1 MNSVFNEQI
10 LADKLSK
17 VNSTQQCIESK
28 SSPSFLFAH
37 FNFNFFFISLN
48 EHVKFFTCNKNGCF
62 IDLCVCFLCC
72 WAFIGLLLNLEIYLT
87 YKDSQFLWST
97 EQF

>member
-28 SSPSFLFAH
+28 SSPFLFAH
-37 FNFNFFFISLN
+37 FNFIFFINLN
-48 EHVKFFTCNKNGCF
+48 EHVKFFVCNKNGCF
-62 IDLCVCFLCC
+62 IDLCVCF
-72 WAFIGLLLNLEIYLT
+72 FYVVGLLLG
-87 YKDSQFLWST
+87 FC
-97 EQF
+97 

>member
-28 SSPSFLFAH
+28 SNPSFLIGH
-37 FNFNFFFISLN
+37 FNFQNFILFYFN
-48 EHVKFFTCNKNGCF
+48 EHVKFFVCNK
-62 IDLCVCFLCC
+62 
-72 WAFIGLLLNLEIYLT
+72 
-87 YKDSQFLWST
+87 K
-97 EQF
+97 

>member
-28 SSPSFLFAH
+28 SNPSFLIAH
-37 FNFNFFFISLN
+37 FNFQNFILMNMLNSLF
-48 EHVKFFTCNKNGCF
+48 VIKNDCF
-62 IDLCVCFLCC
+62 IDLCVCF
-72 WAFIGLLLNLEIYLT
+72 
-87 YKDSQFLWST
+87 
-97 EQF
+97 

>member
-37 FNFNFFFISLN
+37 FNFNFFL
-48 EHVKFFTCNKNGCF
+48 
-62 IDLCVCFLCC
+62 
-72 WAFIGLLLNLEIYLT
+72 
-87 YKDSQFLWST
+87 
-97 EQF
+97 